1 MYPEEPDYDGTQE
14 MLPALLS
21 SNVRELTDSS
31 RSLNRVL
38 FTKKEAIRS
47 LSQVDTTVHDTV
59 AVDNVLQ
66 KGTIVCNI

>member
-1 MYPEEPDYDGTQE
+1 MYPEEPDYEGTRE

-21 SNVRELTDSS
+21 STVHELTDCS
-31 RSLNRVL
+31 RSLNRVV
-38 FTKKEAIRS
+38 FTDKETIHS
-47 LSQVDTTVHDTV
+47 LSQVDTTVHDTA